1 MVGVIMDQPS
11 RGILT
16 ICETLHMSK
25 TGAADPL
32 SEAQVK
38 WYIDFLK
45 NKLEKW
51 VVYPNHL
58 RYDEAVRALIVA
70 TLNEYK

>member
-1 MVGVIMDQPS
+1 MDQPS
-11 RGILT
+11 RSVLQ
-16 ICETLHMSK
+16 ICETLHMSR

-32 SEAQVK
+32 SESQVN
-38 WYIDFLK
+38 WYLVFLK
-45 NKLEKW
+45 NKLDKW